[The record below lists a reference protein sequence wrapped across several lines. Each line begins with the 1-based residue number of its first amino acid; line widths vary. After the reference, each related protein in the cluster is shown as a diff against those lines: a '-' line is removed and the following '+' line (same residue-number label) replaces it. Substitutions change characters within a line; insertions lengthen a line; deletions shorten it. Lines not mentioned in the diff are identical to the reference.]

1 MDKVVIYIFI
11 AHSVEFY
18 CVEFYSYDKQ
28 QVCVVLL
35 CDHKQ
40 EAIPSLENFTEFVMQ
55 IIAVI
60 LYNIRIKFNIIKFD
74 TSLCNPICDRKQLQA
89 FQFSCLLCTA

>member
-28 QVCVVLL
+28 EVCVVLL

-40 EAIPSLENFTEFVMQ
+40 EAIPSLANFTEFVMQ

-74 TSLCNPICDRKQLQA
+74 MQQVYV
-89 FQFSCLLCTA
+89 